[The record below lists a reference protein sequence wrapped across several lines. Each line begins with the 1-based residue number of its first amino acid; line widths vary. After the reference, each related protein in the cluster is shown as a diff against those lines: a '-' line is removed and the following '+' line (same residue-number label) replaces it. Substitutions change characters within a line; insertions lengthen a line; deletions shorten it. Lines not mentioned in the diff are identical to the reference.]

1 MLFIAKN
8 FATIFFAIRFC
19 TYEVQFSPNFAPT
32 KCNFNQFLH
41 PRGAK
46 PNLLYLL
53 PYALCLF
60 PLKNFLPT
68 FPLFSLLFGIY
79 LKQYLK

>member
-1 MLFIAKN
+1 MLFVAKF

-19 TYEVQFSPNFAPT
+19 TYEVQFLPNFAPI

-41 PRGAK
+41 PQGAK
-46 PNLLYLL
+46 SIILRLLS
-53 PYALCLF
+53 YALCLF
-60 PLKNFLPT
+60 PFKNFLPT